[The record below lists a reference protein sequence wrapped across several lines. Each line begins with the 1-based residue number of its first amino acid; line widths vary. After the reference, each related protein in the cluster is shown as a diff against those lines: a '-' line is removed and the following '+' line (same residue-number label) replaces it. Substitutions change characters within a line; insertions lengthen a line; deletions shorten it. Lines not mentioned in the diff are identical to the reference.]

1 MPTRL
6 HALLIV
12 MLALCCGGGGC
23 ASIPQPAKPSAPPAA
38 IAPDPKPANAAQSSV
53 NAAAQ
58 DRLSKLSAN
67 VNAAATAPNIEASPV
82 AVNELTVAQ
91 GRLSDV
97 TPDAN
102 EVAAA
107 AERRALVESGRAAE
121 ARANAEVAAGQG
133 RDDAVR
139 IVELQATATSER
151 ARADAAVAAYAA
163 QAEKNRIENQKAIDA
178 ALAKAKQARE
188 ELDNAERSKQ
198 VAWCNKIGFSALGIA
213 VALMV
218 GGWLLGGLAAIRKMG
233 PAAGLVA
240 FVGLCALWAAR
251 VLGHPW
257 FMPGMTLVIVVVTA
271 WVVIW
276 WRKHDKR
283 GDINEEL
290 AKRGAKAKATLEK
303 LVPTIDAVYR
313 EGTQTVEEV
322 LATIKGGAKAS
333 IQDLLDSVLFSK
345 LSSKLDQPEKDTVKA
360 VRDTVDPVQLS

>member
-1 MPTRL
+1 MRPPLTP
-6 HALLIV
+6 ALVLL
-12 MLALCCGGGGC
+12 MLSLGGC
-23 ASIPQPAKPSAPPAA
+23 VSTPTPQAKPSAPPAA

-97 TPDAN
+97 KPDPV

-188 ELDNAERSKQ
+188 ELDNAERSEQ

-213 VALMV
+213 VALMA
-218 GGWLLGGLAAIRKMG
+218 GSWLLGGLAAIRKMG
-233 PAAGLVA
+233 PAAGIVA

-257 FMPGMTLVIVVVTA
+257 FMPGMTIALVVVLT
-271 WVVIW
+271 WVILW

-283 GDINEEL
+283 GDLNEEL
-290 AKRGAKAKATLEK
+290 AKRGTEAKATLDK
-303 LVPTIDAVYR
+303 LVPVIDAVYR

-322 LATIKGGAKAS
+322 VETLKAKGKS
-333 IQDLLDSVLFSK
+333 SVQDLLDSVLFSK
-345 LSSKLDQPEKDTVKA
+345 LSEKLDRPEKDAVKR
-360 VRDTVDPVQLS
+360 VRDAVDPIQLS